1 MVPEEGI
8 AVSENLHI
16 HIRCS
21 RPREAEDRDA
31 LLGKIYTRDDLVR
44 AILGQQWAVAVACMM
59 SSKPKPPYLTAVL
72 ANPTLFPSPD
82 DIVTALENA

>member
-8 AVSENLHI
+8 TVSGNLHI

-21 RPREAEDRDA
+21 RTREAEDRDA

-44 AILGQQWAVAVACMM
+44 AILGQQWAVACMM

-82 DIVTALENA
+82 DIVTALENT